1 MSDYGGIEDIR
12 IDSSKIWTPDIVL
25 VGRYTVNYDIHN
37 LNYYKALDKESCT
50 YQILTKDSFFLYRN
64 IFLHLIQLNIL
75 SHNLWDFGHLTS
87 QLGRTSPAVVSH
99 DGSVL
104 IVIAVVQFLLS
115 ENI

>member
-64 IFLHLIQLNIL
+64 IFLHLIQLN
-75 SHNLWDFGHLTS
+75 NLTS